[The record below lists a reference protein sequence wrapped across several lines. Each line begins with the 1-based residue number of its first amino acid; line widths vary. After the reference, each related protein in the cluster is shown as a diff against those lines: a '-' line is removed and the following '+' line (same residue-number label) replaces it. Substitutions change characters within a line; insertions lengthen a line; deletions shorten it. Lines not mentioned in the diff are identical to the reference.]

1 MTGRIRIAVSA
12 GNGRMIMKYAAYA
25 ATVTLAALAAASPAY
40 AGITPVPA
48 PLLGAG
54 LPVLAV
60 FAGGYAL
67 IRRRRK

>member
-1 MTGRIRIAVSA
+1 
-12 GNGRMIMKYAAYA
+12 MKYAAFA
-25 ATVTLAALAAASPAY
+25 ATATLAALAAASPAY

-54 LPVLAV
+54 IPALAL

-67 IRRRRK
+67 IRRRRGR

>member
-1 MTGRIRIAVSA
+1 
-12 GNGRMIMKYAAYA
+12 MKYAAFA
-25 ATVTLAALAAASPAY
+25 ATATLTALAAASPAY

-54 LPVLAV
+54 IPALAL

-67 IRRRRK
+67 IRRRRGR